1 MGVENMRKAG
11 LVVLLAG
18 ILFLSASCGDKTDFE
33 PETTSVPEELWSIA
47 STTGST
53 TTDETTTASTT
64 STLELTAT
72 TLTTDKKSND
82 YPYNYPGI
90 APVVATVPA
99 DPYLICVNRDYVLPA
114 NYSPVLQV
122 CVSTYPEKIQ
132 MESTAATQY
141 KAMYTAALADGAE
154 LIPYSGYRSIA
165 RQKNNF
171 DNKIASYINKGYSRA
186 EAVNFAAQSIQP
198 PGCSEHNSGLAMD
211 ITRPGVWDVRED
223 FDTTKEYTWLQAH
236 AHEYGFILRYPK
248 DKRSITQ
255 VMYEP
260 WHWRY
265 VGVGPATA
273 MKASG
278 QCLEEYLGIAS

>member
-1 MGVENMRKAG
+1 M
-11 LVVLLAG
+11 LAG
-18 ILFLSASCGDKTDFE
+18 IFFLTTSCRAEPVAE
-33 PETTSVPEELWSIA
+33 PETTVEVAKPTTSAVLETDSPIA
-47 STTGST
+47 STTSG
-53 TTDETTTASTT
+53 ATT
-64 STLELTAT
+64 STLTEIALAPSVAAPSAT
-72 TLTTDKKSND
+72 NNSS
-82 YPYNYPGI
+82 YGYNYPGI

-99 DPYLICVNRDYVLPA
+99 DPYLICVNRNYVLPA

-165 RQKNNF
+165 HQKNNF
-171 DNKIASYINKGYSRA
+171 DNKIASYVNKGYSRA

-223 FDTTKEYTWLQAH
+223 FDTTKEFAWLQAH
-236 AHEYGFILRYPK
+236 AHEYGFIMRYSK
-248 DKRSITQ
+248 EKRSITQ

-265 VGVGPATA
+265 VGVGPATEI
-273 MKASG
+273 KASG
-278 QCLEEYLGIAS
+278 QCLEEYLGIVS